1 MAPRRDAVVE
11 ILRQRFLS
19 ASHLGLLAP
28 GDKLPSAR
36 DLARELGVDRR
47 VVLAAYR
54 FLEREGVIELRQ
66 RSGIYFAPAA
76 AGAAVAG
83 GRPGGAHAER
93 AAERRRV
100 EWMTDL
106 VADAVAHGTP
116 VPALADVLH
125 QHVSTLRLRAACI
138 ECNDD
143 QIAALCA
150 TLRDDYGLEAT
161 GVAIDPLR
169 DVTAS
174 FPALFDDASGDPRGD
189 ADGAAGGAARRG
201 CAPPDLARVPAEL
214 RRADVLVT
222 TPFHAGD
229 VQLVA
234 ARLGKPWIAAGLRA
248 DVFAELARLLE
259 HGPAYAVV
267 ADPRFARKLALIYQA
282 YRSAAGA
289 PRFRALVAGRDDL
302 AQLPAGAPTL
312 VTRLARERLA
322 GAPLAVHA
330 IPEPRALS
338 AGSARDVA
346 AFIVRANAA
355 ALAARA
361 AAC

>member
-1 MAPRRDAVVE
+1 MAPRRRDAV
-11 ILRQRFLS
+11 IDTLRQRFLS

-54 FLEREGVIELRQ
+54 YLEREGVIELRQ

-76 AGAAVAG
+76 AG
-83 GRPGGAHAER
+83 GRP
-93 AAERRRV
+93 
-100 EWMTDL
+100 
-106 VADAVAHGTP
+106 ADARGDLRRAEWIADVVAEGVSQGTP
-116 VPALADVLH
+116 LLALADELH
-125 QHVSTLRLRAACI
+125 RHLRTLRLRAACV

-150 TLRDDYGLEAT
+150 TLGDDYGLEAD

-169 DVTAS
+169 DVTA
-174 FPALFDDASGDPRGD
+174 LFDGELP
-189 ADGAAGGAARRG
+189 AA
-201 CAPPDLARVPAEL
+201 L

-229 VQLVA
+229 VKLVA
-234 ARLGKPWIAAGLRA
+234 ERLGKPWIAVGLRA

-259 HGPAYAVV
+259 RGPAYAVV
-267 ADPRFARKLALIYQA
+267 ADLRFARKLALIYRA
-282 YRSAAGA
+282 AAGG
-289 PRFRALVAGRDDL
+289 RHFRAFVAGRDDL
-302 AQLPAGAPTL
+302 AQIPAGAPTL
-312 VTRLARERLA
+312 VTQLARARLAAASL
-322 GAPLAVHA
+322 PTPPVHEIA
-330 IPEPRALS
+330 EPRALS
-338 AGSARDVA
+338 AASTRDVA

-355 ALAARA
+355 ALAGRA
-361 AAC
+361 TV